1 MTKITDLETTFEE
14 TGEQLDRIIAAFE
27 RQVPGPSA
35 PYGIKRSN
43 GTIITNSLPNE
54 FNLASEPGWQDIL
67 RNSGQEQ
74 LIVVDGVG
82 RKWYFDPSGNSGQY
96 NGIAVK
102 TMTYMPEVVAWIDYS
117 TLAITVLNQ
126 EYSIEW
132 I

>member
-1 MTKITDLETTFEE
+1 MTDLETAFEE
-14 TGEQLDRIIAAFE
+14 TGEQLDRIIAAFK
-27 RQVPGPSA
+27 RQAPGPSA
-35 PYGIKRSN
+35 PYGVKRSN
-43 GTIITNSLPNE
+43 GTIITNSLPSS
-54 FNLASEPGWQDIL
+54 FNLPSEPGWQDIL
-67 RNSGQEQ
+67 RNSGREQ
-74 LIVVDGVG
+74 LVVIDGAG
-82 RKWYFDPSGNSGQY
+82 KEWYFDPSGNSGQY

>member
-1 MTKITDLETTFEE
+1 MI
-14 TGEQLDRIIAAFE
+14 
-27 RQVPGPSA
+27 
-35 PYGIKRSN
+35 
-43 GTIITNSLPNE
+43 
-54 FNLASEPGWQDIL
+54 
-67 RNSGQEQ
+67 
-74 LIVVDGVG
+74 DGAG
-82 RKWYFDPSGNSGQY
+82 KEWYFDPSGNSGQY

>member
-1 MTKITDLETTFEE
+1 MTDLKTAFEE

-27 RQVPGPSA
+27 RQAPGPSA
-35 PYGIKRSN
+35 PYGVKRSN
-43 GTIITNSLPNE
+43 GTIITHSLPDA
-54 FNLASEPGWQDIL
+54 FNLPPEPGWQDNV
-67 RNSGQEQ
+67 RNREQ
-74 LIVVDGVG
+74 IIMHDSDE
-82 RKWYFDPSGNSGQY
+82 REWYFDPNGNGGQY